1 MSPRPRWREGLARL
15 LLSGLSVLAALLVSE
30 AFFTLLLRRPALLRS
45 LPANLRAHV
54 RNYYLNHDRDLV
66 QADPEGARYD
76 RDLTYTLRPGRFR
89 FVNREFDVE
98 LQVNRQGLR
107 DTGEALSGPDVI
119 VLGDSFAMGWGVAQ
133 EQAFPQRLASLT
145 GLKVLNAGVPS
156 YGTAREVR
164 LLERLDAS
172 RLRFL
177 LLQYDENDYGENESL
192 ERHGGRL
199 PIRTREQYE
208 ATVRRQ
214 QRERAYFP
222 FKHTFGILGGLLRR
236 ESSALDLPLPGE
248 RHEARAFLSAL
259 GASPV
264 VQRPDL
270 AVLVF
275 ELNPAGRP
283 DPGFPNALREAVRDP
298 ALPVALQR
306 LHVLDFTPLL
316 RDEHYFDLDDH
327 LNPAGHELV
336 ARELAQ
342 AMARLGALP

>member
-1 MSPRPRWREGLARL
+1 MSPRGREWLGRL
-15 LLSGLSVLAALLVSE
+15 LLAGFAALLTLLLCE

-66 QADPEGARYD
+66 QADPQGARYD

-98 LQVNRQGLR
+98 LRVNRAGLR
-107 DTGEALSGPDVI
+107 DTEAALREPDVI
-119 VLGDSFAMGWGVAQ
+119 VLGDSFAMGWGVPQ
-133 EQAFPQRLASLT
+133 EQAFPQRLAALT

-164 LLERLDAS
+164 LLRRLDTAA
-172 RLRFL
+172 LRVL
-177 LLQYDENDYGENESL
+177 LVQYDENDYGENESL
-192 ERHGGRL
+192 ERHGGQL

-214 QRERAYFP
+214 QRERAYAP
-222 FKHTFGILGGLLRR
+222 FKHTFGIVGGLLRD
-236 ESSALDLPLPGE
+236 ESSALDVPLPGE

-259 GASPV
+259 RTSPLALREDV
-264 VQRPDL
+264 

-283 DPGFPNALREAVRDP
+283 DPGFPNALREAVKDP
-298 ALPVALQR
+298 ALPPALQG

-327 LNPAGHELV
+327 LNPRGHELV
-336 ARELAQ
+336 ARELAR
-342 AMARLGALP
+342 ALAHLGALP